1 MSSAVGVYDSI
12 LSKNRMFLDS
22 ESSGF
27 FTRKRYL
34 YTLFPYTF
42 FANSSSKPEPKSF
55 SLLTSTVF
63 VNEVNAYKSTDNA
76 VSSFAYTN
84 EGLSVAG
91 SKFVKASAKF
101 PTTALD
107 LSLFPANGSSG
118 SPL

>member
-1 MSSAVGVYDSI
+1 MGVYDSI
-12 LSKNRMFLDS
+12 LSKNRIFFDS

-42 FANSSSKPEPKSF
+42 FANSSSNPEPKSF
-55 SLLTSTVF
+55 SLFTSTVF
-63 VNEVNAYKSTDNA
+63 VNEVNAYKSTAKA

-84 EGLSVAG
+84 EGLSVAE
-91 SKFVKASAKF
+91 SKFVKASTKLPA
-101 PTTALD
+101 TALD
-107 LSLFPANGSSG
+107 LSLFPANGLSG